1 MKERKRKMI
10 SWETVGV
17 SAFITLIFAVAILLI
32 IRKRID
38 SEASQFTED
47 MEVERTCRIDNDG
60 VIRDMLKESYV
71 KVERIDELECKYD
84 QKFTD
89 LEGNIDYDRIQL
101 YSTIKRIDVLD
112 NELQARINYDRTKLD
127 SAVER
132 IDDLDKKFND
142 VLIAKSVE
150 HPETFRSR
158 AAEGRCVF
166 CGKKV
171 DPVFIMPLM
180 INTKALTYANGQE
193 LYTCEECYK
202 KFDQFIAERRA

>member
-1 MKERKRKMI
+1 MI
-10 SWETVGV
+10 NWGAVGI
-17 SAFITLIFAVAILLI
+17 SAAIALIFVI
-32 IRKRID
+32 IVFRVLRRRINDVSRQLNADLETEKNNRINGECSIRSYVYEVENKSLRDD
-38 SEASQFTED
+38 SE
-47 MEVERTCRIDNDG
+47 
-60 VIRDMLKESYV
+60 LHK
-71 KVERIDELECKYD
+71 RIDEL
-84 QKFTD
+84 
-89 LEGNIDYDRIQL
+89 
-101 YSTIKRIDVLD
+101 
-112 NELQARINYDRTKLD
+112 
-127 SAVER
+127 
-132 IDDLDKKFND
+132 DDLISEETEKRGQAYAALKISIDTDSSSIDALCERFSDLDRKFDD

-202 KFDQFIAERRA
+202 KFDQFIASRRVNTE

>member
-1 MKERKRKMI
+1 MINWEAVGISAAIALIFVIIAFIVLRKRI
-10 SWETVGV
+10 NDVSRQLNADLETERDNRINGECGIRSYVYEV
-17 SAFITLIFAVAILLI
+17 ENKSLHDNSEL
-32 IRKRID
+32 RKRID
-38 SEASQFTED
+38 ELDKAINDEQKLRIKRNAEILDSVDQQFKQISFQSG
-47 MEVERTCRIDNDG
+47 RID
-60 VIRDMLKESYV
+60 IL
-71 KVERIDELECKYD
+71 
-84 QKFTD
+84 T
-89 LEGNIDYDRIQL
+89 
-101 YSTIKRIDVLD
+101 
-112 NELQARINYDRTKLD
+112 DRTN
-127 SAVER
+127 
-132 IDDLDKKFND
+132 DLDKKFND

-202 KFDQFIAERRA
+202 KFDQFIAGRRA

>member
-1 MKERKRKMI
+1 MI
-10 SWETVGV
+10 NWGAVGI
-17 SAFITLIFAVAILLI
+17 SAAIALIFAI
-32 IRKRID
+32 IVFRVLRKRINDVSRQLNADLETEQNNRINGECGIRSYVYEVENKSLHDDSELRKRID
-38 SEASQFTED
+38 ELDDLISEETEKRNTSYAALKNSIVWTAND
-47 MEVERTCRIDNDG
+47 SETLCSRVE
-60 VIRDMLKESYV
+60 
-71 KVERIDELECKYD
+71 
-84 QKFTD
+84 
-89 LEGNIDYDRIQL
+89 
-101 YSTIKRIDVLD
+101 
-112 NELQARINYDRTKLD
+112 
-127 SAVER
+127 
-132 IDDLDKKFND
+132 DLDKKFND

>member
-1 MKERKRKMI
+1 MI

-17 SAFITLIFAVAILLI
+17 SAAITLYFAVIVLLI
-32 IRKRID
+32 IRKCINDVSRQLNADLETERDNRINGECGIRSYVYEVENKSLHDD
-38 SEASQFTED
+38 SEL
-47 MEVERTCRIDNDG
+47 R
-60 VIRDMLKESYV
+60 K
-71 KVERIDELECKYD
+71 RIDELDKAINDE
-84 QKFTD
+84 QK
-89 LEGNIDYDRIQL
+89 LR
-101 YSTIKRIDVLD
+101 IKRNAEI
-112 NELQARINYDRTKLD
+112 LD
-127 SAVER
+127 SVDQQFKQISFQSGR
-132 IDDLDKKFND
+132 IDILDKKFND

-158 AAEGRCVF
+158 ATEGRCVF